1 MSRIAAIFFVYWTL
15 TVISG
20 GGVLAQST
28 QNSSTKTEAQKKAES
43 KGKPLTVDKLDP
55 SFFEAK
61 NQRECDRPR
70 ACGCN
75 CEDAPPPSK
84 NQ

>member
-1 MSRIAAIFFVYWTL
+1 MSRIAAIFLVCWVL
-15 TVISG
+15 TVVS

-28 QNSSTKTEAQKKAES
+28 QDSSTKTEAQKKAES
-43 KGKPLTVDKLDP
+43 KGKPLTADKLDP